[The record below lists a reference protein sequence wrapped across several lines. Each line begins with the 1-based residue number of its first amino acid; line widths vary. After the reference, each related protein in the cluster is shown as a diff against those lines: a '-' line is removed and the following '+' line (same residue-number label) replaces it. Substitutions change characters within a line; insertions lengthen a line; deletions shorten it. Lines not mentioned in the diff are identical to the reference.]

1 MSEDGVA
8 AENRVETALI
18 NDLDPEAISAVAAR
32 SRKNVITY
40 ISKDYQQLM
49 SLNRLCNIYAIFFK
63 MPRI

>member
-1 MSEDGVA
+1 MYGCVSNIRNYSVKMSEDGVA

-40 ISKDYQQLM
+40 IYLSYLF
-49 SLNRLCNIYAIFFK
+49 IT
-63 MPRI
+63 

>member
-32 SRKNVITY
+32 SRKNVIAAYLYLSYLFIT
-40 ISKDYQQLM
+40 
-49 SLNRLCNIYAIFFK
+49 
-63 MPRI
+63 

>member
-1 MSEDGVA
+1 MYDCVSNISNNSVKMSEDGVA

-40 ISKDYQQLM
+40 
-49 SLNRLCNIYAIFFK
+49 LNINNKL
-63 MPRI
+63 